1 MFTITARLTFWYLIV
16 FGAIITGRATWQFN
30 SFASN
35 ERSMIDKDLHDYS
48 AFLLAPIGPRDSA
61 SIDSQFK
68 MLNGRIWPDGSR
80 FRGLRFLLVDKD
92 TVAYEN
98 ALRSSVNELIDS
110 IRLARITAADTILRT
125 IQIGGIDY
133 RVQAVPIAGHATEGR
148 RLVIVGSLDR
158 LEKRIGYLRDII
170 LSTIPLTLLICG
182 IGGWFLARRALAP
195 VREITATASAIS
207 STNLD
212 QRVKVGKTKDE
223 MSVLAT
229 TFNDMISRLD
239 HASTVQNRF
248 VADASHDLRTPLT
261 IIQAELELLLR
272 RNDHAPEVRQV
283 LERISSESD
292 RLSQLASDL
301 LFLAKVD
308 ANQLNAVE
316 EIVRLDELLAECVSK
331 LGAVAGRRSIALRIV
346 IDEPVEICCNPPMLE
361 RALINVIENAIKYSP
376 DSGVVI
382 VRLESAEGKARVTVS
397 DQGEGIPQED
407 IPRVFDR
414 FFRSDRARTTSG
426 SGLGL
431 AIVKSVIDAHD
442 GTIGIES
449 AAGTGTSITISLPVV
464 GET

>member
-16 FGAIITGRATWQFN
+16 FGAIITGRAAWQFN

-35 ERSMIDKDLHDYS
+35 ERSMIDKDLHDYA
-48 AFLLAPIGPRDSA
+48 AFLLAPVGSRDSA
-61 SIDSQFK
+61 SIGSQFI

-80 FRGLRFLLVDKD
+80 FRGLRYLLVDKD
-92 TVAYEN
+92 TVAYES
-98 ALRSSVNELIDS
+98 ALQSSIEELTDS
-110 IRLARITAADTILRT
+110 IRSAHPADRLLRT
-125 IQIGGIDY
+125 MQIDGIDY
-133 RVQAVPIAGHATEGR
+133 RVQAVAIAGHAGGR
-148 RLVIVGSLDR
+148 WLVIVGSLDR

-170 LSTIPLTLLICG
+170 LSTIPVTLLICG

-195 VREITATASAIS
+195 MRELTATASAIS

-212 QRVKVGKTKDE
+212 QRVKVGRTKDE
-223 MSVLAT
+223 MSVLAA
-229 TFNDMISRLD
+229 TFNDMISRLNQ
-239 HASTVQNRF
+239 ASTVQNRF

-283 LERISSESD
+283 LERIFSESD

-316 EIVRLDELLAECVSK
+316 EIVRLDETLAECVSK

-346 IDEPVEICCNPPMLE
+346 IDEPVEICCNPPTLE
-361 RALINVIENAIKYSP
+361 RALVNVIENAIKYSP

-382 VRLESAEGKARVTVS
+382 VRLESSEGKARVIVS

-426 SGLGL
+426 SGLG
-431 AIVKSVIDAHD
+431 
-442 GTIGIES
+442 
-449 AAGTGTSITISLPVV
+449 
-464 GET
+464 